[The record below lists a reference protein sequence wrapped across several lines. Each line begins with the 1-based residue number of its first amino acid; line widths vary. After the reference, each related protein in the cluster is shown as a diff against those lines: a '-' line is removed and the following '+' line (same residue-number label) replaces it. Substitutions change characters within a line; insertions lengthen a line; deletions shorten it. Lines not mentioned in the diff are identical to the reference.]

1 MEAVNAGHGRE
12 KREFA
17 RMSTTWKI
25 MAVAATA
32 LGAAGMLTIPVP
44 AAAEPGCL
52 DWRLGKSGDEAL
64 FLDLDNGVR
73 IGVPWLGGTNK
84 VRINPSNASLLE
96 SPDGGRWQGEIEPGG
111 GTYQGDTIR
120 FRINWTQGVGA
131 EHPMSAFTGK
141 IDANGVASG
150 TVVNEKNVTNGWTAH
165 PNFFCSA
172 RAAEPAPAQQPKPAE
187 PGPQNPPADQNA
199 STITAD
205 VELYDVPGGEGTYLG
220 DVAGGRKVKV
230 LTRQAD
236 NWVQISGTGVANH
249 DTGWV
254 WGDFVGP

>member
-1 MEAVNAGHGRE
+1 M
-12 KREFA
+12 F
-17 RMSTTWKI
+17 TTRKI

-32 LGAAGMLTIPVP
+32 LGVAGMLTIPVP
-44 AAAEPGCL
+44 AAAEPACL

-64 FLDLDNGVR
+64 FVNLDNGVR

-84 VRINPSNASLLE
+84 VRINPPNASLLT

-120 FRINWTQGVGA
+120 FRINWTEGVGA

-150 TVVNEKNVTNGWTAH
+150 TAVNEKNVTNGWTAE

-172 RAAEPAPAQQPKPAE
+172 RAAEPAPVDNKPVENKPAVV
-187 PGPQNPPADQNA
+187 
-199 STITAD
+199 TAK
-205 VELYDVPGGEGTYLG
+205 VELASDVYDGPGGSRIEDPFFLT
-220 DVAGGRKVKV
+220 VGRSLEAV
-230 LTRQAD
+230 QPCAD
-236 NWVQISGTGVANH
+236 NWCLLKIPDLPGGAHGNLPAGQ
-249 DTGWV
+249 GWV
-254 WGDFVGP
+254 YAADGFLTVK